1 MTWWNSDPVSES
13 DSAPAIGQAAQ
24 QSAPAWWNTD
34 PVADHEAAPKIP
46 EQDPR
51 ITALQEPG
59 AAQRVLRGVPLIGG
73 ALDEIGAAGDAALDY
88 ISGGRVGEPYE
99 TALERRRQA
108 IAKSDTEHPVRNTVE
123 AIAGGVAAANSVPY
137 FRPFGTTNTGVLSEA
152 ANGGLNAALMA
163 APTAFLEG
171 EGGFQNRVQHAKDVL
186 PIAVGFG
193 TVLGGAGQY
202 SANRAA
208 GTPAN
213 AYSRQAQ
220 NIGVDLPAFMDGF
233 RPTESVASKLGAIP
247 FVGDDINA
255 AVSRTRNQAG
265 RASEAI
271 ADSVSGGATVQQAG
285 DNARTAM
292 TDWAG
297 PRARAIQQRAYGAV
311 DQATQRLQVPL
322 AATQRAAN
330 ELARQQ
336 TVAAN
341 PIHARALD
349 EIQQAL
355 GTPNGL
361 TFEGITRLRT
371 QIGTMMD
378 NSIDPNNRTARAG
391 LQAIYGAL
399 SDDMETALASSG
411 GQAAQNAWRRAN
423 AITQR
428 IAERRDV
435 ISRIVGADGD
445 KAGEGIID
453 RIVTMAGTKSSA
465 DAARLR
471 QVRGVIGAEGWRQV
485 AGNAVERLGR
495 NQSNEFSADIFLK
508 NYRQLS
514 DEGRR
519 LLFGSTGDN
528 HLLPALDALAAV
540 SGRLQRFN
548 RLGNPSGTGGTAWLM
563 GTLAG
568 AFSGDMGTTFA
579 SSVGSRGIG
588 LLMSRPAV
596 VRNVTAYSMAVERF
610 LRGQS
615 TRASLAASAAN
626 LARAVSDATGEDRS
640 EIARRI
646 DVSNISVGSN

>member
-1 MTWWNSDPVSES
+1 MTWWDSDPVA
-13 DSAPAIGQAAQ
+13 DGNAAPAIGRAAEQ
-24 QSAPAWWNTD
+24 TSGAWWHND
-34 PVADHEAAPKIP
+34 PVADRKVSLP

-59 AAQRVLRGVPLIGG
+59 AAQRLLRGVPVIGG

-108 IAKSDTEHPVRNTVE
+108 VAKSDAEHPIRNTVE
-123 AIAGGVAAANSVPY
+123 AIAGGAAAASALPY

-171 EGGFQNRVQHAKDVL
+171 EGGFENRVQNVKDVL
-186 PIAVGFG
+186 PTAVGVG
-193 TVLGGAGQY
+193 TVLAGTGQHF
-202 SANRAA
+202 ANRAA

-220 NIGVDLPAFMDGF
+220 TIGIELPAFMDGF
-233 RPTESVASKLGAIP
+233 RPTESVAAKLGAIP
-247 FVGDDINA
+247 FVGDDING
-255 AVSRTRNQAG
+255 AVSRARTQAG
-265 RASEAI
+265 HVSDAI
-271 ADSVSGGATVQQAG
+271 VDTVSGGATVQQAG
-285 DNARTAM
+285 DNARAAM
-292 TDWAG
+292 TEWAG
-297 PRARAIQQRAYGAV
+297 PTARAIQQRAYGAV
-311 DQATQRLQVPL
+311 ERATQGLQVPL

-336 TVAAN
+336 TAAAN
-341 PIHARALD
+341 PIHARALA

-361 TFEGITRLRT
+361 TFEGISRLRT

-378 NSIDPNNRTARAG
+378 NSIDPTNRTARAG

-411 GQAAQNAWRRAN
+411 GQAAQGAWRRAN

-428 IAERRDV
+428 IAERRD
-435 ISRIVGADGD
+435 IIARIVGAEGD

-471 QVRGVIGAEGWRQV
+471 QVRGVIGADGWRQV
-485 AGNAVERLGR
+485 AGNAVQRLGR

-528 HLLPALDALAAV
+528 HLLPALDALASV

-548 RLGNPSGTGGTAWLM
+548 KLGNPSGTGGVTALIAALGGAASGDVVSTL
-563 GTLAG
+563 GTALAG
-568 AFSGDMGTTFA
+568 RA
-579 SSVGSRGIG
+579 VG
-588 LLMSRPAV
+588 LLLSRPAV
-596 VRNVTAYSMAVERF
+596 VRNVTAYSLAVERF

-615 TRASLAASAAN
+615 TRAALAASAAS
-626 LARAVSDATGEDRS
+626 LARAVSQETGEDASAIR
-640 EIARRI
+640 ERI
-646 DVSNISVGSN
+646 SSL

>member
-1 MTWWNSDPVSES
+1 MTWW
-13 DSAPAIGQAAQ
+13 DS
-24 QSAPAWWNTD
+24 D
-34 PVADHEAAPKIP
+34 PVADGNATPAIGRAAEQTAGAWWHNDPVADRKVSLP

-59 AAQRVLRGVPLIGG
+59 AAQRLLRGVPVIGG

-88 ISGGRVGEPYE
+88 ISGGRVGESYE

-108 IAKSDTEHPVRNTVE
+108 VAKSDAEHPIRNTVE
-123 AIAGGVAAANSVPY
+123 AIAGGAAAAAASALPY

-171 EGGFQNRVQHAKDVL
+171 EGGFENRVQNVKDVL
-186 PIAVGFG
+186 PTAVGLG
-193 TVLGGAGQY
+193 TVLAGTGQHF
-202 SANRAA
+202 ANRAA

-220 NIGVDLPAFMDGF
+220 TIGIELPAFMDGF
-233 RPTESVASKLGAIP
+233 RPTESMAAKLGAIP
-247 FVGDDINA
+247 FVGDDING
-255 AVSRTRNQAG
+255 AVSRARTQAG
-265 RASEAI
+265 HVSDAI
-271 ADSVSGGATVQQAG
+271 VDTVSGGATVQQAG
-285 DNARTAM
+285 DNARAAM
-292 TDWAG
+292 TEWAG
-297 PRARAIQQRAYGAV
+297 PTARAILQRVYGAV
-311 DQATQRLQVPL
+311 ERATQGLQVPL
-322 AATQRAAN
+322 SATQRAAN

-341 PIHARALD
+341 PIHARALA

-361 TFEGITRLRT
+361 TFEGISRLRT

-378 NSIDPNNRTARAG
+378 NSIDPTNRTARAG

-411 GQAAQNAWRRAN
+411 GKAAQGAWRRAN

-428 IAERRDV
+428 IAERRD
-435 ISRIVGADGD
+435 IIARIVGAEGD

-453 RIVTMAGTKSSA
+453 HIVTMAGTKSSA

-471 QVRGVIGAEGWRQV
+471 QVRGVIGADGWRQV
-485 AGNAVERLGR
+485 AGNAVQRLGR

-528 HLLPALDALAAV
+528 NLLPALDALAAV

-548 RLGNPSGTGGTAWLM
+548 KLGNPSGTGGTAWLM

-579 SSVGSRGIG
+579 TSVGSRGIG
-588 LLMSRPAV
+588 LLLSRPAV
-596 VRNVTAYSMAVERF
+596 VRNVTAYSLAVERF

-615 TRASLAASAAN
+615 TRAALAASAAP
-626 LARAVSDATGEDRS
+626 LARAVSEVTGEDPTK
-640 EIARRI
+640 IQNRI
-646 DVSNISVGSN
+646 SGSS